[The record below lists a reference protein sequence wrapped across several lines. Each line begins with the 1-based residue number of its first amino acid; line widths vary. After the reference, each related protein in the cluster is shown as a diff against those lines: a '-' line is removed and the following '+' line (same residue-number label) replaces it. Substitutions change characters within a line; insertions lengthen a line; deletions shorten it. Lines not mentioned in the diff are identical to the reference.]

1 LKGLKKD
8 HIILLMKSQIEI
20 QKLDWDSNFFEL
32 PMYRVDINDKI
43 EIEEIS
49 HKLSTL
55 KGFYY
60 IFSPFSI
67 NGLENLL
74 VDEKIYF
81 EQKVRQLKFNSCN
94 QSDSK
99 VRDVKFSDLTSTQL
113 QSMKLLSRQ
122 AGKFSRFKSDKL
134 LNSKFNALYDLWI
147 EKSLSR
153 EIAES
158 VLTIFQEE
166 EILGLVSLVSKKE
179 NLEIGLISIDKKHQG
194 KGLGKKLIDA
204 TNEFAFEKKLNN
216 ILVPTQ
222 RQNIQ
227 ACSFYK
233 KAGFKEL
240 NSTFIYHYNNCK

>member
-1 LKGLKKD
+1 
-8 HIILLMKSQIEI
+8 MKSQIEI
-20 QKLDWDSNFFEL
+20 EKLDWDSNFFEL
-32 PMYRVDINDKI
+32 PIYRVDINDKI
-43 EIEEIS
+43 EFKEIS
-49 HKLSTL
+49 HKLSKL
-55 KGFYY
+55 KGFYN
-60 IFSPFSI
+60 IFSPFLI
-67 NGLENLL
+67 NGIESLL

-81 EQKVRQLKFNSCN
+81 EQKVKNPKFNLSN
-94 QSDSK
+94 QSDFEVK
-99 VRDVKFSDLTSTQL
+99 DVKLGDLNSTQL
-113 QSMKLLSRQ
+113 ASMKILSRQ

-166 EILGLVSLVSKKE
+166 EILGFVSLVSKKE
-179 NLEIGLISIDKKHQG
+179 NLEIGLISIDEKHQG

-204 TNEFAFEKKLNN
+204 ANEFAYEKRLNN

-227 ACSFYK
+227 ACNFYQKSGFHESSF
-233 KAGFKEL
+233 
-240 NSTFIYHYNNCK
+240 TFVYHFNNMI

>member
-1 LKGLKKD
+1 
-8 HIILLMKSQIEI
+8 MKSQIEI
-20 QKLDWDSNFFEL
+20 EKLNWDSNFFEL
-32 PMYRVDINDKI
+32 PIYRVDINDKI
-43 EIEEIS
+43 ELKEIS
-49 HKLSTL
+49 HQLNNL

-67 NGLENLL
+67 TGLESLMI
-74 VDEKIYF
+74 DEKIYF
-81 EQKVRQLKFNSCN
+81 EQKVKNPKFNLSN
-94 QSDSK
+94 QSDFEVK
-99 VRDVKFSDLTSTQL
+99 DVKLGDLNSTQL
-113 QSMKLLSRQ
+113 ASMKILSRQ

-134 LNSKFNALYDLWI
+134 LSSKFNALYDLWI

-158 VLTIFQEE
+158 VLTIFQKE
-166 EILGLVSLVSKKE
+166 EILGFVSLVLKNE
-179 NLEIGLISIDKKHQG
+179 NLEIGLISIDEKHQG
-194 KGLGKKLIDA
+194 MGLGKKLIDA
-204 TNEFAFEKKLNN
+204 ANKFAFENKLNN